1 MARLDR
7 RTIGRLESRYPK
19 VSPKDS
25 APEELEAYFQLVEN
39 YKAELSGDPPP
50 HPDLPEED
58 YSDLDWYW
66 EELAE
71 QAAERDAARQRR
83 RHDG

>member
-1 MARLDR
+1 MVRLDR
-7 RTIGRLESRYPK
+7 RTIGRLESKYPK
-19 VSPKDS
+19 VSLKDS
-25 APEELEAYFQLVEN
+25 ASEELEAYFQLVEN
-39 YKAELSGDPPP
+39 YKAEVEGPP